1 MNYYTIEIDERVWN
15 YLKSKAIPFE
25 DTPNSVLNRIFFS
38 EGNFATLSVSDVSK
52 KRLTPRLPDGTPKA
66 LAQILE
72 VLYEI
77 KKLGLTR
84 TQATSIVAQRR
95 RTAPQ
100 TIIDKYCRQ
109 LNKRAYEIDRLLQEK
124 DLREFKLLLENKFTN
139 HKDVINSF
147 FKTLQFEAKK
157 DFHALNYG
165 DSTVQSESE
174 YNHRHKNMINI
185 CKNRAS
191 GKSFIYIEDI
201 DTDHALLVTSSG
213 KIKSLE
219 YNLFDEPKEKNK
231 DYCLSQKLITK
242 QQLKQYYEFIDNVSF
257 DRTSTRFPKEPF
269 VSQKTFSSTIP
280 DKKITQD
287 DLIPYIIKILHKHGG
302 RASKK
307 QVDEEIYQIFQDEFR
322 DEWYQGVVSY
332 GIPRWKHN
340 IAFAKE
346 RAKLLHGY
354 IKSAEESGRGIWEL
368 TQEGE
373 KYYQTVG
380 ELFKKVPAV

>member
-1 MNYYTIEIDERVWN
+1 
-15 YLKSKAIPFE
+15 
-25 DTPNSVLNRIFFS
+25 
-38 EGNFATLSVSDVSK
+38 
-52 KRLTPRLPDGTPKA
+52 
-66 LAQILE
+66 
-72 VLYEI
+72 
-77 KKLGLTR
+77 
-84 TQATSIVAQRR
+84 
-95 RTAPQ
+95 
-100 TIIDKYCRQ
+100 
-109 LNKRAYEIDRLLQEK
+109 
-124 DLREFKLLLENKFTN
+124 
-139 HKDVINSF
+139 
-147 FKTLQFEAKK
+147 
-157 DFHALNYG
+157 
-165 DSTVQSESE
+165 
-174 YNHRHKNMINI
+174 MINI

-269 VSQKTFSSTIP
+269 VSQKTFSSTIL

-322 DEWYQGVVSY
+322 DEWYQGMVSY

-373 KYYQTVG
+373 KYYQTVIG
-380 ELFKKVPAV
+380 NNG